1 MRGNPA
7 RVLPNTCRVIKV
19 YLNYVEIII
28 PMPVNLLLSASKGSD
43 TNWMFPILNQEKPT
57 SVQEQNMAISNKLF
71 STGIRPKLHC
81 FL

>member
-1 MRGNPA
+1 
-7 RVLPNTCRVIKV
+7 
-19 YLNYVEIII
+19 
-28 PMPVNLLLSASKGSD
+28 MPVNLLLSASKGSD